1 MKGLLIKAALCC
13 AALAQPAVAEFSPL
27 NETEMSNVSGQA
39 GLSIE
44 LAANVSIG
52 EIAYEDKGYL
62 LIQDFSLGGIGGT
75 PLDNL
80 LITIDVAGDNEVI
93 NYGFSRMAAYADAG
107 MVDSSN
113 ADVADAI
120 AKYNQGGGQYGKAFN
135 DGDLVIHM
143 DSVADGVASGN
154 SSNDNINAYGS
165 AIDFELG
172 IGAFSNVA
180 SNYTVGS
187 MVQSGNSMFSNIT
200 MQGYLGPV
208 DVVIRNATGSTTLAS
223 NITAANSRT
232 EIEAHFAVT
241 DLDVDWDSG
250 DLLILFNFDALKL
263 RDVKIHNNRG
273 DDTLGHF
280 GMASVK
286 ATIGEAMSNITGVT
300 GLGIYDVE
308 LRTDIDMPHFQF
320 GSAPSIGEVYLSDFV
335 ITADMV
341 VYGH

>member
-1 MKGLLIKAALCC
+1 MKGLIIKGTLCC
-13 AALAQPAVAEFSPL
+13 AVLAQPAIAEFSPL
-27 NETEMSNVSGQA
+27 NEHEMSNVSGQA
-39 GLSIE
+39 GISIE
-44 LAANVSIG
+44 LSSNITIG
-52 EIAYEDKGYL
+52 EIAYQDKGYL
-62 LIQDFSLGGIGGT
+62 LIQDFSLGGIGGG

-80 LITIDVAGDNEVI
+80 LINIDVAGDSEVL
-93 NYGFSRMAAYADAG
+93 NYGFSRMAMYANTG
-107 MVDSSN
+107 LVDSSN
-113 ADVADAI
+113 ADVADAV
-120 AKYNQGGGQYGKAFN
+120 AKYNQGGGQYGKVFN

-143 DSVADGVASGN
+143 DSVTDGVS
-154 SSNDNINAYGS
+154 SSNSQAENISAYGT

-172 IGAFSNVA
+172 IGAVSNVESSYVA
-180 SNYTVGS
+180 GAMTP
-187 MVQSGNSMFSNIT
+187 SGNSMFSNIT

-208 DVVIRNATGSTTLAS
+208 DIVVRNATGSTTLAS

-273 DDTLGHF
+273 EDTVGHF

-300 GLGIYDVE
+300 GLGIYDID

-320 GSAPSIGEVYLSDFV
+320 GSAPSIGQVYLTDFV